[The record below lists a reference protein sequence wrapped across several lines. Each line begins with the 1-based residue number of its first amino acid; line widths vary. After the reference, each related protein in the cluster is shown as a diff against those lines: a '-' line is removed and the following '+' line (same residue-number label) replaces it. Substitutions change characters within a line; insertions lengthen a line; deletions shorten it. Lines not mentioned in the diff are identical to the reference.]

1 MQFRDILGPSLP
13 LLHTVTVLIR
23 RDKSTLLILPLIQ
36 NYIGS
41 ADKQSRI
48 KNTYS
53 HKRIAELQRT
63 NINLSF
69 SILS

>member
-48 KNTYS
+48 KNRYT
-53 HKRIAELQRT
+53 HKRIAELED
-63 NINLSF
+63 
-69 SILS
+69 

>member
-23 RDKSTLLILPLIQ
+23 RDKSTLLILPNSKLHC
-36 NYIGS
+36 

-48 KNTYS
+48 KNRYT